1 MDSIHYLQE
10 AVRVH
15 IKNRGEEL
23 LTNKDLL
30 TLLVLAENEQDK
42 DEDRLEGLMYDPRWD

>member
-10 AVRVH
+10 AERAH

-30 TLLVLAENEQDK
+30 TLLVLAENEQIK
-42 DEDRLEGLMYDPRWD
+42 DEDRMDVEYDPHWD